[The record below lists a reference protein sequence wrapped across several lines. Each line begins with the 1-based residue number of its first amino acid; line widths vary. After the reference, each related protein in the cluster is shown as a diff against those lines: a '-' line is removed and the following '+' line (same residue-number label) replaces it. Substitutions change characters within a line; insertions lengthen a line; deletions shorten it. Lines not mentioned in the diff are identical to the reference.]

1 MLQYMNNINMKIL
14 LHECFIRV
22 FTIHE
27 LIYDL
32 NVLLEEVLLILIL
45 NAIPS
50 ILLSSIGYATLIN
63 LAVISFLIKNIVA
76 TYLYI

>member
-1 MLQYMNNINMKIL
+1 MKIL
-14 LHECFIRV
+14 LHECFIGV
-22 FTIHE
+22 FTIHG

>member
-1 MLQYMNNINMKIL
+1 MLQYMNNITMIIL

-22 FTIHE
+22 FTIHG

-63 LAVISFLIKNIVA
+63 LAVISFLIKSIVA

>member
-1 MLQYMNNINMKIL
+1 MLQYMNNITMNIL

-22 FTIHE
+22 FTIHG
-27 LIYDL
+27 LICDL

-63 LAVISFLIKNIVA
+63 
-76 TYLYI
+76 

>member
-1 MLQYMNNINMKIL
+1 MLQYMNNITMKIL

-22 FTIHE
+22 FTIHG